1 MHSMGAF
8 VLHLL
13 SVRTP
18 PRGLAGRRQLVACLS
33 TAPSEVLLIRHGRTY
48 MNEHLSAHPWGAP
61 GFADARLFDTRLT
74 ATGLDQAAEL
84 REELLGARAAL
95 LERVAVVYASP
106 LSRALETAAL
116 ALPPDELLPGVA
128 RRALPEAC
136 ERLYLSSD
144 VGRASDELCEGT
156 LSRRR

>member
-1 MHSMGAF
+1 
-8 VLHLL
+8 
-13 SVRTP
+13 
-18 PRGLAGRRQLVACLS
+18 
-33 TAPSEVLLIRHGRTY
+33 

-61 GFADARLFDTRLT
+61 GFADAHLFDTRLT

-84 REELLGARAAL
+84 REGLLGARAAL
-95 LERVAVVYASP
+95 LEHVAVVYASP
-106 LSRALETAAL
+106 LSRALETAAI

-128 RRALPEAC
+128 RRALPEAR